1 MSMTIIL
8 PNKIDGLTKVESGL
22 SGMVLEEMEKNAV
35 EKKLCVELPEFKIE
49 TMLEEKLKTAL
60 SMMGVKDLFTKGLAD
75 LSGVSDSP
83 GLYASNIVQK
93 CYIKVDE
100 KGSEA
105 AAATGGN

>member
-1 MSMTIIL
+1 MTIIL
-8 PNKIDGLTKVESGL
+8 PNKIYGLTKVEASL
-22 SGMVLEEMEKNAV
+22 SGMLLEEMEKHGS
-35 EKKLCVELPEFKIE
+35 KKKICVELPQFKIE
-49 TMLEEKLKTAL
+49 TKIEEKLKGAL
-60 SMMGVKDLFTKGLAD
+60 SMMGVKDLFKRGLAD

-83 GLYASNIVQK
+83 GLFASNIVQK

>member
-22 SGMVLEEMEKNAV
+22 SGMVLEEMEKNAA

-83 GLYASNIVQK
+83 GLFASAIVQK

-105 AAATGGN
+105 AAAIGGN

>member
-1 MSMTIIL
+1 MTIIL

-22 SGMVLEEMEKNAV
+22 SGMVLEEMEKIAV

-49 TMLEEKLKTAL
+49 TMLEEKLKNAL
-60 SMMGVKDLFTKGLAD
+60 SMMGVKDLFTSGLAD
-75 LSGVSDSP
+75 ISGVSDSP
-83 GLYASNIVQK
+83 GLFASNIVQK